1 MIRAAL
7 LLLVFSC
14 TLLRAD
20 LLDDVSRQ
28 IDLLES
34 DYWLAQRSS
43 DGDYNRAVRKRLD
56 KLRSDVFRIW
66 NQMRKVR
73 KHSLAKFDVALNALS
88 ENFGKLKPS
97 VVQAFYFSFKKTNMS
112 EYTREFR
119 KLAKD
124 KEEQAESEDK
134 SGKKRSGRR
143 SAKVFPTLSNV
154 DMIEY
159 ERWLAER
166 ISENLDTFVSRNSRF
181 FRNTPSSRKSGR
193 RDTKRYKGFS
203 SDEHLKVHSSVSQ
216 YLTAIKELRLGLV
229 KARQLTNI
237 EYK

>member
-20 LLDDVSRQ
+20 LLDNVSRQ
-28 IDLLES
+28 IDLLEG

-43 DGDYNRAVRKRLD
+43 DGEYNRAVRKRLD

-66 NQMRKVR
+66 NQMRRVR

-97 VVQAFYFSFKKTNMS
+97 VVQGFSFSFKKTAMS
-112 EYTREFR
+112 DYTREFR

-124 KEEQAESEDK
+124 KEEQAASENPN
-134 SGKKRSGRR
+134 GKKRSSSR

-166 ISENLDTFVSRNSRF
+166 ISENMDIFISRNSRF
-181 FRNTPSSRKSGR
+181 FRKTPASRNSGKSNR
-193 RDTKRYKGFS
+193 RYKGFS
-203 SDEHLKVHSSVSQ
+203 SNEHLKVHESVSQ